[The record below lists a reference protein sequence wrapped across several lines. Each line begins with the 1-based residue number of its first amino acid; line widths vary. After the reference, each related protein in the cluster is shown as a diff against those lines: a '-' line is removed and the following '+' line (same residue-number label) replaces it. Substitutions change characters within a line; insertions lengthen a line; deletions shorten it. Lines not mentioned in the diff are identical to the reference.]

1 MKSFNFYFDDDSAWQ
16 DHSQRPELL
25 AAEQAAVSILI
36 QVFTSIFDAAHCTK
50 VATALRERW
59 PTACLIG
66 ATTGS
71 EILDGQVTLGSTAV
85 SVTFFAHTRLTQTLL
100 EKPLPPVEAAL
111 PLVNATLPTDSDH
124 TIGHTLAQQLTCADT
139 RVVILFGCPEPIN
152 IGELLD
158 GFAACKPDLAVA
170 GGSAAN
176 ALSGGTPMVFD
187 QDRVSKR
194 GVVGVALHGESLIAN
209 RYWHLSWQRIGKV
222 MTATRTDGNRLYELD
237 HIPAMQMYQRYF
249 GDDIADNFYQRVLGF
264 PLIADRDGLPVARI
278 PHTRLA
284 DGSLMFG
291 ADVRDG
297 EKVRFGFGNVPQII
311 SSNEEILRQIVAH
324 PVESIFVYSCVI
336 RRAFMQEAAEV
347 ETRPLQAL
355 APTAG
360 FFTFGEYFNSKRGI
374 EHLNATMTVLALAER
389 CDGASVPG
397 IHQLCTQRGDDV
409 TRLAPH
415 ITDPGVQ
422 LYMGTLSSLT
432 SLVNAVTGEL
442 EASNRQLA
450 ETLALVEA
458 ERAKSDRLL
467 RNILPVDVATE
478 LKELGYTR
486 PRLYERV
493 TVLFTDIKGF
503 TVLAE
508 RLSPEEIIAELDHC
522 FLRFDEICER
532 FGLERIK
539 TIGDAYM
546 AAGGV
551 PTANVSNP
559 FDVVAA
565 ALEMQRFMSNVNAD
579 KQRRGA
585 PKWSIRIGVHTGPVV
600 AGVVG
605 KRKFAYD
612 IWGDAVNIAA
622 RMEQHG
628 EVDRV
633 NVSGETYRIVAG
645 DRRFRFS
652 YRGRI
657 LAKNKGEVDMY
668 FVDSE

>member
-1 MKSFNFYFDDDSAWQ
+1 MKSFNFYFDDDSAWSAY
-16 DHSQRPELL
+16 SQRPELL

-71 EILDGQVTLGSTAV
+71 EILDGQVTLGRTAV

-100 EKPLPPVEAAL
+100 EKPLPPVDAAL
-111 PLVNATLPTDSDH
+111 PTEPDH
-124 TIGHTLAQQLTCADT
+124 SIGHTLAQQLTCADT

-187 QDRVSKR
+187 QDRVSPR
-194 GVVGVALHGESLIAN
+194 GVVGVALHGEALIAN

-297 EKVRFGFGNVPQII
+297 EKVRFGFGNVPQIL

-389 CDGASVPG
+389 CDGVSVPG

-415 ITDPGVQ
+415 ITDPEVQ

-442 EASNRQLA
+442 KPATVSSPRLCRWSRRSAPSPTVSCATSSLSMSPRSSKSWATPGRDFMSASPSCSPTSRASPSSPSDSAPRRSLPSWITA
-450 ETLALVEA
+450 SCAST
-458 ERAKSDRLL
+458 RSAKSSASSASRPSATRTWQPAASRPPTSAIPSMLL
-467 RNILPVDVATE
+467 QLPS
-478 LKELGYTR
+478 KC
-486 PRLYERV
+486 
-493 TVLFTDIKGF
+493 
-503 TVLAE
+503 
-508 RLSPEEIIAELDHC
+508 S
-522 FLRFDEICER
+522 
-532 FGLERIK
+532 
-539 TIGDAYM
+539 
-546 AAGGV
+546 
-551 PTANVSNP
+551 
-559 FDVVAA
+559 
-565 ALEMQRFMSNVNAD
+565 AL
-579 KQRRGA
+579 
-585 PKWSIRIGVHTGPVV
+585 
-600 AGVVG
+600 
-605 KRKFAYD
+605 
-612 IWGDAVNIAA
+612 
-622 RMEQHG
+622 
-628 EVDRV
+628 
-633 NVSGETYRIVAG
+633 
-645 DRRFRFS
+645 
-652 YRGRI
+652 
-657 LAKNKGEVDMY
+657 
-668 FVDSE
+668 